1 MGLIEV
7 EEDNNVSVIIQ
18 DIARTYPRH
27 LLFIDPEGKG
37 REVLFNILVS
47 YSRFNPTV
55 GYCQGM
61 SYIAAIFMMH
71 HSSEEDAFWGLASLL
86 SSSNYMLNCEIL
98 SFIYYYYSLHNPNQ
112 TMPIEP
118 FLLSCQF
125 TMRA

>member
-27 LLFIDPEGKG
+27 LLFMDADGKG
-37 REVLFNILVS
+37 REALFNILVS

-61 SYIAAIFMMH
+61 SYIAAILLMH
-71 HSSEEDAFWGLASLL
+71 HHKEEDAFWELASLL
-86 SSSNYMLNCEIL
+86 SSSNYMLNCE
-98 SFIYYYYSLHNPNQ
+98 NPNV
-112 TMPIEP
+112 
-118 FLLSCQF
+118 
-125 TMRA
+125 